1 MLPADLSLSS
11 TFAFVMI
18 LTACHQVEHFT
29 LQDLTLSA
37 APSNFHAKLKLE
49 ATINAEKSPVSLN
62 PGPIEIVHPLAIPGA
77 GISVP
82 GIFNLG
88 ATVSYEVGTSATFS
102 GTATADF
109 GLEASLPNG
118 AKVVADIINPD
129 QSSATGWSGS
139 SLDPIFE
146 VTKIEA
152 DIKLTAYSQPKLEF
166 GITLDHVGDVEVVV
180 GIKLPEISS
189 TLSVDYGESPLRLPS
204 HCVPIAFP
212 HYTPPL
218 LKHMPHAQPNSSK
231 ETPILISLLR
241 SKRSL
246 QSRRGRIQNGC
257 QTRKPSRR
265 LHQPIHRSGSGRP
278 KQQAQVVDNARRLP
292 AGSPFELYP
301 PEYPWLSRCEWRRPH
316 YD

>member
-1 MLPADLSLSS
+1 
-11 TFAFVMI
+11 MI
-18 LTACHQVEHFT
+18 LTAYHQVEHFT

-37 APSNFHAKLKLE
+37 APSDFHAKLKLE

-62 PGPIEIVHPLAIPGA
+62 SGPIEIVHPLAIPGA

-118 AKVVADIINPD
+118 AKVLADISNPD

-152 DIKLTAYSQPKLEF
+152 DIKLTAYSQPKVAF
-166 GITLDHVGDVEVVV
+166 GIKLEQVGDVEVVV
-180 GIKLPEISS
+180 EIKLPEISS
-189 TLSVDYGESPLRLPS
+189 TLSVGYGKFSSEASPIFRRNHVTSPYPSSPLAYAPCS
-204 HCVPIAFP
+204 
-212 HYTPPL
+212 T
-218 LKHMPHAQPNSSK
+218 
-231 ETPILISLLR
+231 
-241 SKRSL
+241 
-246 QSRRGRIQNGC
+246 
-257 QTRKPSRR
+257 
-265 LHQPIHRSGSGRP
+265 
-278 KQQAQVVDNARRLP
+278 QQ
-292 AGSPFELYP
+292 
-301 PEYPWLSRCEWRRPH
+301 
-316 YD
+316 

>member
-1 MLPADLSLSS
+1 M
-11 TFAFVMI
+11 V
-18 LTACHQVEHFT
+18 LTAYHQVEHFT

-62 PGPIEIVHPLAIPGA
+62 PDPIEIVHPLAIPGA

-102 GTATADF
+102 GTATVDF

-118 AKVVADIINPD
+118 AKVVADISNPG

-152 DIKLTAYSQPKLEF
+152 DIKLAAYSQPKVEF
-166 GITLDHVGDVEVVV
+166 GIMLEQVGDVEVVV

-189 TLSVDYGESPLRLPS
+189 TLSVDYGTSPLRLPLHS
-204 HCVPIAFP
+204 VVIPFP
-212 HYTPPL
+212 HHIPPA
-218 LKHMPHAQPNSSK
+218 LKHMPYAQLNSSK
-231 ETPILISLLR
+231 EIPILISLLR
-241 SKRSL
+241 SERSL
-246 QSRRGRIQNGC
+246 QSRRGRIQDGC
-257 QTRKPSRR
+257 KARKPSRR
-265 LHQPIHRSGSGRP
+265 LRQPIHRSGSGQH
-278 KQQAQVVDNARRLP
+278 KQQTQVVENALRLP
-292 AGSPFELYP
+292 SGSPFELYSR
-301 PEYPWLSRCEWRRPH
+301 EYPRLSWGEWRRPH

>member
-1 MLPADLSLSS
+1 MLPADLLSS
-11 TFAFVMI
+11 STLAFVMI

-29 LQDLTLSA
+29 LQDLTLTA
-37 APSNFHAKLKLE
+37 APSNFHAKLQLE

-62 PGPIEIVHPLAIPGA
+62 PGPIEIIHPLAIPGA

-88 ATVSYEVGTSATFS
+88 ATVSYEVSTSATFS

-118 AKVVADIINPD
+118 AKVVADISNPD

-189 TLSVDYGESPLRLPS
+189 TLSVGYGESPLRLPS
-204 HCVPIAFP
+204 HCVLIAVP
-212 HYTPPL
+212 SLYIPL
-218 LKHMPHAQPNSSK
+218 HSSSICPMLNS
-231 ETPILISLLR
+231 TAA
-241 SKRSL
+241 KRH
-246 QSRRGRIQNGC
+246 
-257 QTRKPSRR
+257 P
-265 LHQPIHRSGSGRP
+265 
-278 KQQAQVVDNARRLP
+278 
-292 AGSPFELYP
+292 Y
-301 PEYPWLSRCEWRRPH
+301 
-316 YD
+316 